1 MDRVYEV
8 SGYGLAAILL
18 SAFALGYAAIGYSVW
33 QWMMILRG
41 LA

>member
-18 SAFALGYAAIGYSVW
+18 SAFALGYAVRESIS
-33 QWMMILRG
+33 QWTMVLRG